1 MKKLIAAFSMLA
13 GLAGCA
19 SLGSGQVQTIPQVA
33 AQVCPSIQSVITSL
47 QVPGV
52 LLPADSAKLAAAQ
65 PKISAVCLDAQSA
78 KPLDVQNLA
87 AQGVPALLTMIGN
100 SGLTAQAKQNAT
112 VAVIIAQA
120 ALAPVIQQAIAQHN
134 AIDPDAS
141 AAK

>member
-1 MKKLIAAFSMLA
+1 MKKIIALFAVIS
-13 GLAGCA
+13 LAGCA
-19 SLGSGQVQTIPQVA
+19 SFTPIQPQTIPQVA
-33 AQVCPSIQSVITSL
+33 EQVCPSIQSVIVSL
-47 QVPGV
+47 QSPGV

-65 PKISAVCLDAQSA
+65 PKVAAVCMSAQTA

-87 AQGVPALLTMIGN
+87 AQGVPVLLTMISN
-100 SGLTAQAKQNAT
+100 SSLTAQAKQNAT

-120 ALAPVIQQAIAQHN
+120 ALAPVIQQSIAAHN